1 MSYEPR
7 AHALKGALRKLV
19 HSYGA
24 SLGMFLFFMLAA
36 LYIYMGSV
44 NRTPPDFPRTT
55 SDFMQA
61 GKAERRLAELRAL
74 LAANPE
80 DMRALAES
88 GRLKYQLGAARY
100 VEAIADLE
108 KARSLGLADART
120 FYYLGAM
127 YQAVGL
133 YDFSA
138 QEYRRFLNNFPED
151 REARML
157 LAKLCYAA
165 GDFPG
170 AIREY
175 ETLLKDGEDPVLL
188 ENLALARWKN
198 KQDYS
203 ATLAKMREPGGVGAF
218 LADYAEGRIFYE
230 LKDYPRAAGLL
241 KTAAAAPE
249 AAAGFADRAALLW
262 AAADAAYKAKD
273 SEGAYALLKQLA
285 ESAPEH
291 QEGRSLL
298 AKLEKAR
305 AAAEKVRLAAEKT
318 AKAAAEKARL
328 AAEKAAKAKE
338 AKNKK

>member
-7 AHALKGALRKLV
+7 AHALRGAVRKLV

-36 LYIYMGSV
+36 LYVYMGSV

-61 GKAERRLAELRAL
+61 GKAERRLAELQAL
-74 LAANPE
+74 LAANPD
-80 DMRALAES
+80 DMRALAEA

-108 KARSLGLADART
+108 KARALGLADART

-133 YDFSA
+133 YDFAA
-138 QEYRRFLNNFPED
+138 QEYKRFLNNFPDD

-175 ETLLKDGEDPVLL
+175 ETLLKGGEDPVLL

-203 ATLAKMREPGGVGAF
+203 ATLVKMREQGGVGAF
-218 LADYAEGRIFYE
+218 LADYAEGRILYE
-230 LKDYPRAAGLL
+230 LKDHSRAAALL
-241 KTAAAAPE
+241 RRAAAAPE
-249 AAAGFADRAALLW
+249 AAAGFADRTALLW
-262 AAADAAYKAKD
+262 TAADAAYKAKD
-273 SEGAYALLKQLA
+273 SEGAYPLLKQLA
-285 ESAPEH
+285 EAAPEH

-305 AAAEKVRLAAEKT
+305 AAAEK
-318 AKAAAEKARL
+318 ARL
-328 AAEKAAKAKE
+328 AAEKAARAAAEKVRLAAEKAAKVKE
-338 AKNKK
+338 AKTKK